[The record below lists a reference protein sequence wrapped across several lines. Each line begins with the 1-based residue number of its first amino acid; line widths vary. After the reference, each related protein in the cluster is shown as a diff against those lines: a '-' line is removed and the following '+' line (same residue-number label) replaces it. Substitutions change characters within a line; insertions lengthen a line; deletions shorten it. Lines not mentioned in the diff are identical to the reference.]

1 MAEKVGFLSRN
12 KANGFTYIN
21 LRKSERVI
29 KNGKSQV
36 IKTNIFRFGRVE
48 KAIENMYTW
57 RDDFDKF
64 PKELKDL
71 GYDFDDLQDW
81 ILTLETNVT
90 KTGKSFIF

>member
-1 MAEKVGFLSRN
+1 MAKKIGFLAKDKGKGN
-12 KANGFTYIN
+12 TYIY
-21 LRKSERVI
+21 LRKSERVN

-36 IKTNIFRFGRVE
+36 VKTNLFSFGRVD
-48 KAIENMYTW
+48 KALGNMYEW

-64 PKELKDL
+64 PAELKEL
-71 GYDFDDLQDW
+71 GYDFEDLMEW